1 MQTKTNKIVFI
12 GAGNLATQL
21 ARQLVRKGFCISQ
34 VFSRTVFSAQT
45 LAESINAN
53 YTNSTDE
60 IDKNA
65 DLYICALKDDA
76 LPEVLNRLPDIKGII
91 VHTAG
96 SVEMAVFE
104 GKFKKY
110 GVFYP
115 LQTFSKTREVDFS
128 TIPIFVEASDLE
140 TLQQLKKFV
149 SCISE
154 KVYEADSYQ
163 RKMLHL
169 SAVFTCNFVNHLY
182 AQADEIVKKSG
193 FDFDVLLPLIDET
206 AQKIHYLNPID
217 AQTGPAVR
225 FDETVMQK
233 HLSLL
238 AGDENKEQIYRLI
251 SRIIHEKTKSD

>member
-21 ARQLVRKGFCISQ
+21 ACQFVRKGFCISQ
-34 VFSRTVFSAQT
+34 VYSRTKLSAQT
-45 LAESINAN
+45 LAKNINTNYTISIN
-53 YTNSTDE
+53 E

-76 LPEVLNRLPDIKGII
+76 LPEALSRLSNIKGVI

-96 SVEMAVFE
+96 SVDMTVFE
-104 GKFKKY
+104 GKFKQY

-115 LQTFSKTREVDFS
+115 LQTFSKTKEVAFS

-140 TLQQLKKFV
+140 TLQQLKNIA

-154 KVYEADSYQ
+154 KVYEADSHQ

-169 SAVFTCNFVNHLY
+169 SAVFACNFVNHLY
-182 AQADEIVKKSG
+182 AQANDIVKKSG

-206 AQKIHYLNPID
+206 AQKVHYLNPID

-238 AGDENKEQIYRLI
+238 QDDSTKKQIYQLI
-251 SRIIHEKTKSD
+251 SNSIHQKAKK

>member
-1 MQTKTNKIVFI
+1 MQTRTTNIVII

-34 VFSRTVFSAQT
+34 VFSRTAFSAQT
-45 LAESINAN
+45 LAENIGAN

-115 LQTFSKTREVDFS
+115 LQTFSKTREVAFEN
-128 TIPIFVEASDLE
+128 IPVFVEANDSE
-140 TLQQLKKFV
+140 TLQQLKNFA

-154 KVYEADSYQ
+154 KVYEANSYQ

-169 SAVFTCNFVNHLY
+169 SAVFACNFVNHLY
-182 AQADEIVKKSG
+182 AQADDIVKESG

-206 AQKIHYLNPID
+206 AQKVHRLNPID

-238 AGDENKEQIYRLI
+238 AGDSTKKQIYKLI
-251 SRIIHEKTKSD
+251 SNSIHEKAKK

>member
-1 MQTKTNKIVFI
+1 MQKKTNKIVLI

-21 ARQLVRKGFCISQ
+21 AHQLVRKGFCISQ
-34 VFSRTVFSAQT
+34 VYSQTTLSAQT
-45 LAESINAN
+45 LADSINAN
-53 YTNSTDE
+53 YTISVDE

-76 LPEVLNRLPDIKGII
+76 LPEVLSRLKEIKGVI

-96 SVEMAVFE
+96 SVDIAVFE
-104 GKFKKY
+104 RKFKQF

-115 LQTFSKTREVDFS
+115 LQTFSKTREVAFGN
-128 TIPIFVEASDLE
+128 IPIFVEASDSE
-140 TLQQLKKFV
+140 TLQYLKDIAF
-149 SCISE
+149 CISK
-154 KVYEADSYQ
+154 KVYEANSYQ

-169 SAVFTCNFVNHLY
+169 SAVFACNFVNHLY
-182 AQADEIVKKSG
+182 VQADEIVKKSG

-206 AQKIHYLNPID
+206 AQKVHSLNPIG

-225 FDETVMQK
+225 FDETIMQK

-238 AGDENKEQIYRLI
+238 ENDKDKELIYKLI
-251 SRIIHEKTKSD
+251 SNNIHEKEKK